1 MIRLANI
8 HNLTKL
14 TKLTKFGKNDFK
26 NLYIFVNKA
35 IIQMITSFYFK
46 IKVKKCYFNYEMMK
60 IFKKT

>member
-26 NLYIFVNKA
+26 NLYIFVNKT

-46 IKVKKCYFNYEMMK
+46 ISKKMLF
-60 IFKKT
+60 

>member
-26 NLYIFVNKA
+26 NLYIFNRAVNFRFPFPKVG
-35 IIQMITSFYFK
+35 SF
-46 IKVKKCYFNYEMMK
+46 
-60 IFKKT
+60 